1 MDLYNASAF
10 TRRQFLHSGLT
21 LASAAATIPWFLN
34 SSALGMPRPLPG
46 TTSMP
51 GIPEDHVLVVIQ
63 LSGGNDGLNTVIP
76 YGMDAYY
83 KARPGIG
90 IQAGQALKLKEVDGI
105 GLHAGPASSDGATAV
120 SMVLST
126 RVMRGHRPVPLLSHA
141 FPRTPFP
148 R

>member
-46 TTSMP
+46 LTSMP
-51 GIPEDHVLVVIQ
+51 GIPEDHILVVIQ
-63 LSGGNDGLNTVIP
+63 MSGGNDGLNTVIP

-83 KARPGIG
+83 KARPGIAVQSLEG
-90 IQAGQALKLKEVDGI
+90 QSFEPGAAIRFQRKAGLR
-105 GLHAGPASSDGATAV
+105 TAEI
-120 SMVLST
+120 
-126 RVMRGHRPVPLLSHA
+126 
-141 FPRTPFP
+141 
-148 R
+148 

>member
-46 TTSMP
+46 MTSMP

-76 YGMDAYY
+76 YGMGAYY

-105 GLHAGPASSDGATAV
+105 GLHAQRTFERFDRTGELRHQSVAGVRKYVTV
-120 SMVLST
+120 RSMDF
-126 RVMRGHRPVPLLSHA
+126 A
-141 FPRTPFP
+141 Y
-148 R
+148 